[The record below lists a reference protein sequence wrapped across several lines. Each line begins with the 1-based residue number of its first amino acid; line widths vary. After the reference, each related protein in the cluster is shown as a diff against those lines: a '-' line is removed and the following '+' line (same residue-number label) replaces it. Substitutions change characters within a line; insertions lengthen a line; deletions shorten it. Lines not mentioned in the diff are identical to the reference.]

1 MDAKTYLHGLLVLED
16 KLSMIHSLETR
27 VPLLDN
33 EVIDHLVRVPW
44 ARLAD
49 GETGKILFREA
60 VRPWVPDLVYRKPK
74 MGFGPPDASWYR
86 GRLRG
91 WVETRLAAL
100 GRRGVIQPAYIRRKL
115 DEHMSGSANHV
126 ALIWCLLSFESWC
139 RQSNVLGGTIGAD
152 QIAAA

>member
-1 MDAKTYLHGLLVLED
+1 
-16 KLSMIHSLETR
+16 MIHSLETR

-33 EVIDHLVRVPW
+33 EVIDHLLRVPW
-44 ARLAD
+44 DRLAD
-49 GETGKILFREA
+49 GQTGKILFREA
-60 VRPWVPDLVYRKPK
+60 VRPWVPDSVYRKPK

-91 WVETRLAAL
+91 WVETQLATL
-100 GRRGVIQPAYIRRKL
+100 GRRGVMQPAYIRRKL

-139 RQSNVLGGTIGAD
+139 RQANVLGGAIGAD
-152 QIAAA
+152 RNAAA